1 MCRAVAYL
9 SELLCTRLA
18 DVCRALRMRDAQF
31 SSKAYGTHDYKEI
44 TIDGRVQLDLL
55 LALQRDHKLSSYS
68 LNAVRRQWC
77 PQNTDMTFERSR
89 TCVVCA
95 RG

>member
-1 MCRAVAYL
+1 MVVAL
-9 SELLCTRLA
+9 
-18 DVCRALRMRDAQF
+18 CRALRMRDAQF

-68 LNAVRRQWC
+68 LNAVRHKPYVQDT
-77 PQNTDMTFERSR
+77 QMTCK
-89 TCVVCA
+89 TCVGCA
-95 RG
+95 